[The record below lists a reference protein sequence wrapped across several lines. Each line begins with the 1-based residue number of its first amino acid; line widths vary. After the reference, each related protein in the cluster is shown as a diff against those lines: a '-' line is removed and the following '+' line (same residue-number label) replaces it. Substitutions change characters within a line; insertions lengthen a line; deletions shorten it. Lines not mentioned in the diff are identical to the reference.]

1 MGTKKSLCFLVGLFV
16 IMVWIWGFATPVL
29 SETLKCKGEGK
40 QVNRSQDNFEGSIFI
55 GVTAGEG
62 TISCDNGETLTSK
75 TFSLWDANW
84 QVDCFTQTYTVLK
97 FKDFSKIFIKYKYTQ
112 LPDPKNEVE
121 WIWDGTGEIVRG
133 TGQFYG
139 IKGTSTL
146 KGKQLYPDKNS
157 VSEIT
162 ITYTLK

>member
-1 MGTKKSLCFLVGLFV
+1 METKKSLCLLVSLFV
-16 IMVWIWGFATPVL
+16 ILVWIWGFATPAF

-40 QVNRSQDNFEGSIFI
+40 PVNRSDDNFEGLIFI

-62 TISCDNGETLTSK
+62 TLTCNNGETLTSK
-75 TFSLWDANW
+75 TFSLWDAHW
-84 QVDCFTQTYTVLK
+84 QVECFTQTYTVLK

-112 LPDPKNEVE
+112 LPDPKKEAE
-121 WIWDGTGEIVRG
+121 WIWEGTGEIVRG

-146 KGKQLYPDKNS
+146 KGKQLPPDKRS
-157 VSEIT
+157 VSEIALN
-162 ITYTLK
+162 YTLK